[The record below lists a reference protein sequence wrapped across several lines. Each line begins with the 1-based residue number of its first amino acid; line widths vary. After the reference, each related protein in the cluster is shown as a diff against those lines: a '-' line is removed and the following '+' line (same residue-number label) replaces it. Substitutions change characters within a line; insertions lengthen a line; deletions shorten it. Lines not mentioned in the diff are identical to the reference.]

1 MSKFGGL
8 MKQVSILIVA
18 LLMSTASS
26 ALTALRPLADSDA
39 WAPHCEC
46 LNTEQLYFAKHF

>member
-1 MSKFGGL
+1 
-8 MKQVSILIVA
+8 MKQLSVLIVA

-39 WAPHCEC
+39 WTSYCEC
-46 LNTEQLYFAKHF
+46 LDTEQLYFAKHF

>member
-1 MSKFGGL
+1 
-8 MKQVSILIVA
+8 MKQVSILILA